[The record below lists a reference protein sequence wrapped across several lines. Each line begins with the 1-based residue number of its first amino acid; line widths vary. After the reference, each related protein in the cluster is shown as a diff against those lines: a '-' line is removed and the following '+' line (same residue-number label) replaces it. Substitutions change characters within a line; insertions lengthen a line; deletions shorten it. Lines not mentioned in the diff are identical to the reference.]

1 MRTSLSWITLCVVT
15 LAAAL
20 GTSCADVSDVE
31 PSAPDSVRSAIDA
44 TGLTARS
51 IRIVDI
57 YGIEQELRSAYF
69 ATKHNS
75 VPQQTPDGGAFQY
88 FQGSIGLGA
97 IYSYTQ
103 TNGAVDTHPIYGDI
117 LTTWSSLGWET
128 LLGYPRSDEM
138 PAEDRSAETPC
149 LSIGGVRQQLFGDVR
164 WEIDGMYGGGEAVLC
179 WSPTFGTRVLPA
191 ELERALHSPEGSAY
205 RVDI

>member
-1 MRTSLSWITLCVVT
+1 MRTSLSWRSIYVVT
-15 LAAAL
+15 LVATL
-20 GTSCADVSDVE
+20 GTSCADVSDVA
-31 PSAPDSVRSAIDA
+31 PSGPDSVRSAIDA

-51 IRIVDI
+51 IRLVDLH
-57 YGIEQELRSAYF
+57 GIEQAMRSAYF
-69 ATKHNS
+69 DTKVNS

-117 LTTWSSLGWET
+117 LSTWSALGWET
-128 LLGYPRSDEM
+128 RLGYPRSDEM
-138 PAEDRSAETPC
+138 PAEDRSADTPC
-149 LSIGGVRQQLFGDVR
+149 LSTGGVRQQLFGDVS
-164 WEIDGMYGGGEAVLC
+164 WEISDAYGGGEVVLC
-179 WSPTFGTRVLPA
+179 WSPSHGTRVLPA
-191 ELERALHSPEGSAY
+191 ELERALNSPEGSVY

>member
-1 MRTSLSWITLCVVT
+1 MRSFLSRSSLCVVT
-15 LAAAL
+15 LVATL
-20 GTSCADVSDVE
+20 GTSCANVSDVD
-31 PSAPDSVRSAIDA
+31 PIGPDSVRSAIDA

-69 ATKHNS
+69 DTKVNS

-88 FQGSIGLGA
+88 FRGSIGLGA

-117 LTTWSSLGWET
+117 LSTWSALGWET
-128 LLGYPRSDEM
+128 RLGYPRSDEM

-149 LSIGGVRQQLFGDVR
+149 LSTGGVRQQLFGDVR
-164 WEIDGMYGGGEAVLC
+164 WEIAGTYGGGEVVLC
-179 WSPTFGTRVLPA
+179 WSPTLGTRVLPA
-191 ELERALHSPEGSAY
+191 ELERALNSPEGSVY